1 MDKEKKEKEKKEKEK
16 GVVGYYIRKEMERG
30 KVLEADEGLTSVPER
45 EEKVPP
51 IDGAHDSPVEKEMV
65 EKELK
70 RAVTLSRDN
79 GM

>member
-1 MDKEKKEKEKKEKEK
+1 MDKAKKEKEK

-30 KVLEADEGLTSVPER
+30 KVLEADEGLASVPER

-51 IDGAHDSPVEKEMV
+51 IDGTHDSPVEKEMV